1 MEEYLFGNRILP
13 LAKQLILPL
22 DFFRRVKILKIAELF
37 IDIDVD
43 RCIIMIT
50 IGNVVCLSKR

>member
-13 LAKQLILPL
+13 LAKQLILSL
-22 DFFRRVKILKIAELF
+22 DLLQRVKILKIAELF

-43 RCIIMIT
+43 GCIIMIT
-50 IGNVVCLSKR
+50 IGNDVCLSKR

>member
-22 DFFRRVKILKIAELF
+22 DLLQRVKILKIAELF

>member
-22 DFFRRVKILKIAELF
+22 DLLQRVKILKIAELF

-43 RCIIMIT
+43 GCIIMIT
-50 IGNVVCLSKR
+50 IGNDVCLSKR